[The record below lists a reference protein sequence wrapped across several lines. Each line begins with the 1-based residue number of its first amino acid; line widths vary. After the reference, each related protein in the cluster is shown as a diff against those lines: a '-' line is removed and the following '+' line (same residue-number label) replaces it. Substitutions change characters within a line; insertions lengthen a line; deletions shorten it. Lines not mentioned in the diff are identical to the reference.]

1 MWYVKSIK
9 EKGEKIGYL
18 RELDPCRYMIT
29 VRPNTNF
36 IVETK
41 KSNIDLDNMNILAKV
56 INKNKDEFL
65 LTLKLYTLKDKYFCN
80 WYKNN
85 IVSIVRKEL

>member
-1 MWYVKSIK
+1 
-9 EKGEKIGYL
+9 
-18 RELDPCRYMIT
+18 MIT

-65 LTLKLYTLKDKYFCN
+65 LTLKLYTLKDKYFSN

-85 IVSIVRKEL
+85 VVSIVRKEL